1 MGEGGNQFSNLKLKR
16 SNEYSHVNENT
27 GLSFESQEITHKIN
41 HVNWWDSSKVK
52 KFWEHS
58 QEFV

>member
-16 SNEYSHVNENT
+16 SNEYSHINENT

-41 HVNWWDSSKVK
+41 HVN
-52 KFWEHS
+52 
-58 QEFV
+58 